1 MAPISRATETVG
13 APALAM
19 NPLHHRPSLE
29 DLFLNRRDFL
39 GRCGMGFGLL
49 GLAGVLGRL
58 PVARAGE
65 ENRLDTPLAP
75 RSPHFPARAKRVIHI
90 FANGGPSHVDTFD
103 PKPAL
108 DRLHGQPLPMDNLRT
123 ERKTGAAFRSPF
135 KFTRHGQCGLEVSEI
150 FPNVAKCAD
159 DLVVIR
165 SMHADVPN
173 HEPSLLL
180 MNCGD
185 ARLPRPSMGSWI
197 TYGLGTENQNLPG
210 FITMC
215 PGGYPIQ
222 ESQNWQSAFLPGI
235 FQGTYLNTEHAE
247 VEKLIEHIRNR
258 TTTTEAQRRQLD
270 LLQQFNERHASRRLA
285 TGGREGVAASRG
297 RASTENPD
305 LEARIQSFEL
315 AYRMQM
321 EATDAFDIAREPQAI
336 RDLYG
341 PGKQARQLLTAR
353 RLLERGVRMVQV
365 WHGEG
370 QPWDNH
376 DDLEENHRRLARE
389 CDQAIGALLQDL
401 KQRGMLEDTLVI
413 WGGEFGR
420 TPTVEL
426 PTPGANA
433 GKVNGRDHNHHG
445 FTMWMAGGGVRGG
458 YVHGATD
465 EFGFKAVEKPVHIHD
480 LHATILHLLG
490 FDHTRLT
497 FRHAGRDFRLTD
509 VHGNVVRELV
519 A

>member
-1 MAPISRATETVG
+1 MSMSAYPHCPRI
-13 APALAM
+13 
-19 NPLHHRPSLE
+19 E
-29 DLFLNRRDFL
+29 DRLLTRREFL

-49 GLAGVLGRL
+49 SLAPMLGLETAGPAQAADGIDG
-58 PVARAGE
+58 AS
-65 ENRLDTPLAP
+65 PLAP
-75 RSPHFPARAKRVIHI
+75 RAPHFPATAKRVIHI

-108 DRLHGQPLPMDNLRT
+108 ARFRGQPLPMDNLKT
-123 ERKTGAAFRSPF
+123 ERKTGAAFPSPF
-135 KFTRHGQCGLEVSEI
+135 RFEPHGESGIEVSDL
-150 FPNVAKCAD
+150 FPHVAESIDELA
-159 DLVVIR
+159 VIR

-173 HEPSLLL
+173 HEPSLML
-180 MNCGD
+180 MNCGE
-185 ARLPRPSMGSWI
+185 ARLPRPSLGSWV

-210 FITMC
+210 FVSMC
-215 PGGYPIQ
+215 PGGQPIQ

-235 FQGTYLNTEHAE
+235 YQGTYLDTQHREA
-247 VEKLIEHIRNR
+247 EKLIEHIKNR
-258 TTTTEAQRRQLD
+258 FTTPAEQRRQLE
-270 LLQQFNERHASRRLA
+270 LLRQLNERHAHRRA
-285 TGGREGVAASRG
+285 QDAQ
-297 RASTENPD
+297 

-321 EATDAFDIAREPQAI
+321 DATDAFDIAREPD
-336 RDLYG
+336 RVRELYG
-341 PGKQARQLLTAR
+341 PGTQARQILIAR
-353 RLLERGVRMVQV
+353 RLLERGVRFVQV
-365 WHGEG
+365 WHGAG
-370 QPWDNH
+370 QPWDHH
-376 DDLEENHRRLARE
+376 DDLEEGHRKLARE
-389 CDQAIGALLQDL
+389 CDRPIGALLKDL
-401 KQRGMLEDTLVI
+401 KERGMLADTLVI

-433 GKVNGRDHNHHG
+433 GKINGRDHNHYG
-445 FTMWMAGGGVRGG
+445 FTMWLAGGGVRGG

-465 EFGFKAVEKPVHIHD
+465 EFGFRAVEKPVHVHD

-509 VHGNVVRELV
+509 VHGQVVKELI